1 MEQNLRTIEFVGPS
15 GHRFTI
21 REQNGEDENILS
33 NPSDVKNLMNLTKF
47 ISAIVVKTDFT
58 KTGKLSIQD
67 SLELPL
73 LDRYCILMKSR
84 IFSLGDTLEFTY
96 RWGNKEEGNEQEVE
110 YEEDLNLFV
119 FDNYGE
125 NPSESE
131 LDSKP
136 NAIPYY
142 PLDESKGIVEQ
153 LSSGK
158 VISYDILTG
167 KGEQFLITLPESKRT
182 RNAELMA
189 RNLKLQVEGK
199 FETVHNFSSFTVREM
214 AEIRRIIKSNDPVFE
229 GLTDIVNPET
239 GEVIKYPIMVSPAFF
254 YLTEA

>member
-1 MEQNLRTIEFVGPS
+1 MEQNLRTIEFIGPS
-15 GHRFTI
+15 GHSFTI

-47 ISAIVVKTDFT
+47 ISAIVVKTNFT

-73 LDRYCILMKSR
+73 LDRYCILIKSR

-96 RWGNKEEGNEQEVE
+96 RWDNKEVE

-131 LDSKP
+131 LDNKP

-142 PLDESKGIVEQ
+142 PLTESQGIVEQ

-167 KGEQFLITLPESKRT
+167 KGEQFIITLPESKRT

-189 RNLKLQVEGK
+189 RNLKLQVDGT

-239 GEVIKYPIMVSPAFF
+239 GEVIKYPIMASPTFF